1 MHTTHAVPSCRRD
14 GILTA
19 EIFSGAVMADDADKA
34 KASFDQRLTHLI
46 NRYSVIGGVVVA
58 IIGAAW
64 TLYTWDEVAVRE
76 SQKPFLEKQLQYY
89 VEASKVAA
97 KLTILPLQPAADAAP
112 EETWDWAK
120 QRFWELHWGE
130 LVVVEDKDVR
140 VAMAHF
146 GAQVTEVESC
156 RARLERCSILS
167 ESCRARSEECLDAQA
182 RLKSLSLELSRTIRA
197 SIQRGWGYSL
207 PSADP
212 K

>member
-1 MHTTHAVPSCRRD
+1 M
-14 GILTA
+14 A
-19 EIFSGAVMADDADKA
+19 EIFSGAVMADDANKA
-34 KASFDQRLTHLI
+34 QASLDQVVTNLI
-46 NRYSVIGGVVVA
+46 NRYSVIGGVFVA
-58 IIGAAW
+58 LIGAGW
-64 TLYTWDEVAVRE
+64 TLYTWDEIAVRE

-97 KLTILPLQPAADAAP
+97 KLAILPLQSPAGTAP

-140 VAMAHF
+140 LAMAQF
-146 GAQVTEVESC
+146 GRQVSEVEKC
-156 RARLERCSILS
+156 RPRI
-167 ESCRARSEECLDAQA
+167 EECLDAQA
-182 RLKSLSLELSRTIRA
+182 RLKSLSLDLSRAIRA
-197 SIQRGWGYSL
+197 SIQSSWGYNL